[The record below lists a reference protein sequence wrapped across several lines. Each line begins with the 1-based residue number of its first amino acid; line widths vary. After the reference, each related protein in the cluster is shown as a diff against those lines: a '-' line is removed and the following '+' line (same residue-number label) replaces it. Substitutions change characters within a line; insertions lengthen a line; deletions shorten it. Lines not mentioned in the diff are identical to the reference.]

1 MTANS
6 WAWTGVNENFDFS
19 EKPKTGVYNYISGV
33 KEINDPVGMFQKQMA
48 QKINGQVQR
57 LMLAKKAAENPD
69 EVLQQYTDMMGSLAN
84 NDDPILSVLVTEK
97 MADQFR
103 KRMPFLSAPEA
114 NAVYLSMVTDFA
126 DRYANMITMANPVA
140 LRIAQDIGTELSA
153 PINLPGRSGSRRSG
167 SRRSS
172 RQGTK

>member
-6 WAWTGVNENFDFS
+6 WAWTGINEKFGFADAPVANVF
-19 EKPKTGVYNYISGV
+19 NYISGV
-33 KEINDPVGMFQKQMA
+33 KEINDPVGMFQKQMT

-69 EVLQQYTDMMGSLAN
+69 EVLQQYTDMMGSIAN
-84 NDDPILSVLVTEK
+84 HEDPILKALVTKE
-97 MADQFR
+97 MAKHFR
-103 KRMPFLSAPEA
+103 YRMPFLSEPEA
-114 NAVYLSMVTDFA
+114 NAVYLSMVTEFA

-153 PINLPGRSGSRRSG
+153 PIQLPGRSGSRRSG

-172 RQGTK
+172 RQGSK